1 MEVEFRENRNRDFG
15 DSKQMSQGALLQRE
29 GEIKPYLEKDV
40 GPGKFSACLF
50 LKTRNTNM

>member
-15 DSKQMSQGALLQRE
+15 DSKQMSQGALPQRE

-50 LKTRNTNM
+50 